1 MKYRIFKIKNKVLNN
16 KQKIFINNKLI
27 QIELNKKSIKYLL
40 RKIQ

>member
-27 QIELNKKSIKYLL
+27 KIELNQKSIKYLL
-40 RKIQ
+40 RKI

>member
-40 RKIQ
+40 RKI